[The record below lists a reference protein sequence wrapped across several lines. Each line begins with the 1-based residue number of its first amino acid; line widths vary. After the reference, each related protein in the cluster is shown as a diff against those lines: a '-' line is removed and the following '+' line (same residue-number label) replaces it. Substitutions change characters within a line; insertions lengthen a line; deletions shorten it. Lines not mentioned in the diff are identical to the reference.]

1 MAAMV
6 RDVSLESDASLG
18 LRGGS
23 QMSASAPAP
32 AMQSISARFEV
43 VRPATIRGN
52 GQPQRLAIAILDF
65 SSQAL
70 AAVPPTPSSKGGGA
84 AAPSAA
90 LQFAY
95 ECAPRYAPCA
105 FLTVTATNTSPLP
118 LLAGAAALYI
128 ENTFLSK
135 VFCCRDSTRLDRYT
149 VQYCTLLI
157 TDVPGLMYVCRRR
170 SCSRWRWARAS
181 RCGSAPT
188 RA

>member
-23 QMSASAPAP
+23 QMSASASAP

-135 VFCCRDSTRLDRYT
+135 VFCCRDSTRLDSIYST
-149 VQYCTLLI
+149 VLY
-157 TDVPGLMYVCRRR
+157 
-170 SCSRWRWARAS
+170 
-181 RCGSAPT
+181 
-188 RA
+188 